1 MITLDYTT
9 AYRAYQSILTSH
21 LGEVRKTLFKAA
33 VRYATIRG
41 EWQFQNMEE
50 RAETD
55 TERTAAHNH
64 FIDCCNILS
73 RQQALRSEDTAWR
86 TDITD
91 DRKMIGDFACYLSCF
106 IGIQNR

>member
-21 LGEVRKTLFKAA
+21 LGEVRKSLLKAA

-41 EWQFQNMEE
+41 EWHFLSREE
-50 RAETD
+50 RDESD

-73 RQQALRSEDTAWR
+73 RQQVLYKEDTSWR

>member
-1 MITLDYTT
+1 MIPLDYTT

-21 LGEVRKTLFKAA
+21 LGEVRKLLFKAA
-33 VRYATIRG
+33 IRYATIRG
-41 EWQFQNMEE
+41 EWHFLSREE
-50 RAETD
+50 RDETD

-73 RQQALRSEDTAWR
+73 RQQVLYKEDTSWR

>member
-1 MITLDYTT
+1 MIPLDYTT

-21 LGEVRKTLFKAA
+21 LGEVRKSLFKAA
-33 VRYATIRG
+33 IRYATIRG
-41 EWQFQNMEE
+41 EWHFLSREE
-50 RAETD
+50 REETD

-73 RQQALRSEDTAWR
+73 RQQVLYKEDTSWR

>member
-1 MITLDYTT
+1 MIILDYTT

-21 LGEVRKTLFKAA
+21 LGEVRKSLFKAA
-33 VRYATIRG
+33 IRYATIRG
-41 EWQFQNMEE
+41 EWHFLSREE
-50 RAETD
+50 RDETD

-73 RQQALRSEDTAWR
+73 RQQVLYKEDTSWR

>member
-1 MITLDYTT
+1 MIILDYTT

-21 LGEVRKTLFKAA
+21 LGEVRKSLFKAA
-33 VRYATIRG
+33 IRYATIRG
-41 EWQFQNMEE
+41 EWHFLSREE
-50 RAETD
+50 REETD

-73 RQQALRSEDTAWR
+73 RQQVLYKEDTSWR

>member
-21 LGEVRKTLFKAA
+21 LGEVRKLLFKAA

-41 EWQFQNMEE
+41 EWHFLSREE
-50 RAETD
+50 RDESD

-73 RQQALRSEDTAWR
+73 RQQVLYKEDTSWR

>member
-9 AYRAYQSILTSH
+9 ADRAYQSILTSH
-21 LGEVRKTLFKAA
+21 LGEVRKSLFKAA

-41 EWQFQNMEE
+41 EWHFLSREE
-50 RAETD
+50 REETN

-73 RQQALRSEDTAWR
+73 RQQALWKEDTSWR

-91 DRKMIGDFACYLSCF
+91 ERKMIGDFACYLSCF

>member
-1 MITLDYTT
+1 MIPLDYTT
-9 AYRAYQSILTSH
+9 AYRAYQNILTSH
-21 LGEVRKTLFKAA
+21 LGEVRKSLFKAA

-41 EWQFQNMEE
+41 EWHFLSREE
-50 RAETD
+50 REETD

-73 RQQALRSEDTAWR
+73 RQQALWKEDTSWR

>member
-1 MITLDYTT
+1 MIPLDYTT

-21 LGEVRKTLFKAA
+21 LGEVRKSLFKAA

-41 EWQFQNMEE
+41 EWHFLSREE
-50 RAETD
+50 RDETD

-73 RQQALRSEDTAWR
+73 RQQVLYKEDTSWR

>member
-9 AYRAYQSILTSH
+9 ANSAYQSILTSH
-21 LGEVRKTLFKAA
+21 LGDVRKTLFKAA

-41 EWQFQNMEE
+41 EWHFLSREE
-50 RAETD
+50 REETD

-73 RQQALRSEDTAWR
+73 RQQALQNEDTTWR
-86 TDITD
+86 TDITTE
-91 DRKMIGDFACYLSCF
+91 RKMIGDFACYLSCF

>member
-1 MITLDYTT
+1 MIPLDYTT

-21 LGEVRKTLFKAA
+21 LGEVRKSLFKAA

-41 EWQFQNMEE
+41 EWHFLSREE
-50 RAETD
+50 RDETD

-73 RQQALRSEDTAWR
+73 RQQVLYKEDTSWC